1 MPALLKYSFLA
12 LGGRLFILVIYL
24 LFSLATHLFV
34 PALPEFLRQSA
45 LLVVWFILSFINFM
59 IIVAIVTGRG
69 ITLLYPQYQ
78 QIPHGPGKLVASHL
92 VMAFAVVSIFIA
104 AWVSFY
110 PFALNLMPAGATL
123 LVAVNIFSFSLY
135 VASISLIVLMLA
147 LALYTVGRQRGA
159 AFLAFSAMFL
169 VIYLLV
175 FPVNLNPLGLVWA
188 PIAALTEGTAIP
200 GDTLLQTPWDAAWM
214 NIILT
219 TAALILQYMSLTYL
233 LSGRVD
239 VD

>member
-69 ITLLYPQYQ
+69 LTLLHTQYQ
-78 QIPHGPGKLVASHL
+78 QIPHGPGKLIASHL
-92 VMAFAVVSIFIA
+92 VTAFAVVSIFIT

-110 PFALNLMPAGATL
+110 PFASNLMPAGATL

-135 VASISLIVLMLA
+135 VASISLIVLMLG
-147 LALYTVGRQRGA
+147 LALHTVGRQRGA

-169 VIYLLV
+169 VICLLV

-188 PIAALTEGTAIP
+188 PIAGLTEGTAIP
-200 GDTLLQTPWDAAWM
+200 GDTLLQTPWDAAWR

-233 LSGRVD
+233 LSGRID